1 MAGNKFRKFR
11 EEKKS
16 EEKKEEEEANS
27 IKRNSNVMLTK
38 DYTILLKAKEEQK
51 YNSKYL
57 FKKGTIIKVVDIIKN
72 MGSIYLKF
80 LMEKNDLTFGYIK
93 EKDEKGIDNIK
104 NIEDKKEEKKEK
116 KIDKSK
122 REICHSIRLGDAEK
136 INTNNS
142 PKSQEEL
149 NCEKRSKEFLDN
161 IAIPLSFDKI
171 LNKNNE
177 EEKDST
183 DISTTLDN
191 GEYNLNNE
199 KENNFG
205 AEECF
210 RDKKSKEEAVGKFNE
225 KNKGNKKETKDVNPS
240 EKFTLINAN
249 PRHRNG
255 NNNSSNSISH
265 LKKKLAIYYKLNK
278 ANSTY
283 GQMLQNIQNS
293 GQFGNK
299 SDALIKIGELL
310 FKKGY
315 KKAFIAG
322 LLANI
327 YHEGNF
333 GYFESSK
340 YVKKPGAKPG
350 YLKIMDE
357 KYDYANKYSGKCVT
371 QVSLKELKN
380 LINELQNNNWKNGKF
395 GLGVIQWTGGR
406 TDSLVNLYLEVA
418 NGNDY
423 INMDQ
428 VILAEGKMIISEL
441 NSNQYK
447 NIYEN
452 WKENNNNDID
462 SENAAYD
469 AGAKICQKYEIPY
482 DTQNQAIKRGNTAK
496 NIYRIMIQ

>member
-104 NIEDKKEEKKEK
+104 NIEEKKEEKKEN
-116 KIDKSK
+116 KIDKPK
-122 REICHSIRLGDAEK
+122 REICHSIRLGDAKK
-136 INTNNS
+136 INS

-161 IAIPLSFDKI
+161 IAIPLFFDKI

-177 EEKDST
+177 EEQDST

-205 AEECF
+205 DEECF
-210 RDKKSKEEAVGKFNE
+210 RDKKSKEEAVGKSNE

-255 NNNSSNSISH
+255 NNNNSNLIPHS
-265 LKKKLAIYYKLNK
+265 KKKLAECYKLNK
-278 ANSTY
+278 A
-283 GQMLQNIQNS
+283 
-293 GQFGNK
+293 
-299 SDALIKIGELL
+299 
-310 FKKGY
+310 FKETVG
-315 KKAFIAG
+315 
-322 LLANI
+322 
-327 YHEGNF
+327 
-333 GYFESSK
+333 
-340 YVKKPGAKPG
+340 
-350 YLKIMDE
+350 
-357 KYDYANKYSGKCVT
+357 KYSGSPSLEPKYKKGF
-371 QVSLKELKN
+371 QVIIRRFDFIRMPGKIEKFYVNKNIGHVFIRFYDENKGIDMIIESTKNENGINEIKFPVFKKEELVKFEFYKILMEEELFDGKDYDYEDIKNYLIKKYKDKNGVINNGKYSFFFNNCFDTVDEILDLYGKSIKEITYYRTIIKEL
-380 LINELQNNNWKNGKF
+380 I
-395 GLGVIQWTGGR
+395 
-406 TDSLVNLYLEVA
+406 
-418 NGNDY
+418 
-423 INMDQ
+423 
-428 VILAEGKMIISEL
+428 
-441 NSNQYK
+441 
-447 NIYEN
+447 
-452 WKENNNNDID
+452 KEYGDD
-462 SENAAYD
+462 VL
-469 AGAKICQKYEIPY
+469 PY
-482 DTQNQAIKRGNTAK
+482 
-496 NIYRIMIQ
+496 